1 MMWWWNDASQGEGWR
16 WWWMLTHGIWPIILL
31 ALLIGGV
38 ILLVRF
44 LDGGNGTV
52 RRLDSTALE
61 ILERRYASG
70 EINREEYLQKRHDIL
85 DRAAA

>member
-1 MMWWWNDASQGEGWR
+1 
-16 WWWMLTHGIWPIILL
+16 MLMHGIGPIFLL
-31 ALLIGGV
+31 ALLICGV

-44 LDGGNGTV
+44 VRDSDGTV
-52 RRLDSTALE
+52 RRTDSTALE

-70 EINREEYLQKRHDIL
+70 EIDREEYLQKRRDIL